1 MIKIQDDSKISISK
15 LAKSANVSVRTLQY
29 YDKIGLLKPSCFS
42 ESKGRLY
49 TENDIAL
56 LHQIVTLKSLG
67 LTLEE
72 IKSKINPVD
81 NSSDVLDILN
91 QQTYI
96 INEQISKSM
105 KVLESMEMI
114 KKEILTSK
122 TVDWEKY
129 SNIMKLI
136 SDNNEYYWVINY
148 LEKDMLKKISD
159 IHANDNKLNK
169 PEGWLKECL
178 NKAIE
183 LEEKGVSYDSEEA
196 QELAS
201 EWWYYIKRYTDE
213 DEELIYQI
221 YNFYNSSIKWPG
233 EFGDIQ
239 KRSQA
244 FLEKT
249 IEHYLNKNE
258 IVITKQV

>member
-1 MIKIQDDSKISISK
+1 MQDTDKISISK

-29 YDKIGLLKPSCFS
+29 YDQIGLLKPSSFS
-42 ESKGRLY
+42 ETKGRLY

-67 LTLEE
+67 LTLDE

-81 NSSDVLDILN
+81 NSTDVLDILN
-91 QQTYI
+91 QQAYI

-105 KVLESMEMI
+105 KVLESIEMI
-114 KKEILTSK
+114 KEEILTSK
-122 TVDWEKY
+122 IVDWSKY
-129 SNIMKLI
+129 SNMMKLI

-159 IHANDNKLNK
+159 VHEIDTKLN
-169 PEGWLKECL
+169 PPHRWLKEYL

-183 LEEKGVSYDSEEA
+183 LDEKGVSYDSDEA

-201 EWWYYIKRYTDE
+201 EWWSYIQRYTDG
-213 DEELIYQI
+213 DETLIHQI
-221 YNFYNSSIKWPG
+221 YDFYNSSHKWPG
-233 EFGDIQ
+233 EFGEIQ
-239 KRSQA
+239 KQSQV
-244 FLEKT
+244 FLEKI
-249 IEHYLNKNE
+249 IEHYLIKNDLIKNK
-258 IVITKQV
+258 